1 MLNFRSIKYK
11 KNNFNIYNMP
21 SKMNM
26 FISNGNPT
34 PQQRAAFNAANIAS
48 APAIK
53 PSSSLNSSIIARIH
67 NAKSGCGS
75 CGKH

>member
-1 MLNFRSIKYK
+1 
-11 KNNFNIYNMP
+11 
-21 SKMNM
+21 MNM

-53 PSSSLNSSIIARIH
+53 PSSSLNSSIIGRIH

-75 CGKH
+75 CGRH

>member
-1 MLNFRSIKYK
+1 
-11 KNNFNIYNMP
+11 
-21 SKMNM
+21 MNM

-34 PQQRAAFNAANIAS
+34 PQQRAVFNAANIAS
-48 APAIK
+48 APTVK

-75 CGKH
+75 CGRH

>member
-1 MLNFRSIKYK
+1 
-11 KNNFNIYNMP
+11 
-21 SKMNM
+21 MNM

-48 APAIK
+48 APSIK